1 MRRHGIGEFY
11 VYILASDSFT
21 PYISITNDLERRMWE
36 HSNGFNPDA
45 FTTRYG
51 LHRLVHIEDFADVRD
66 AITREKRLKG
76 WARAKKIALIER
88 ENPYWHDLSRE
99 W

>member
-1 MRRHGIGEFY
+1 MRHGTFY

-21 PYISITNDLERRMWE
+21 LYIGITNNLERRIWE
-36 HSNGFNPDA
+36 HKTGFNGSS
-45 FTTRYG
+45 FTDRYDI
-51 LHRLVHIEDFADVRD
+51 HRLVHIEDFADARD
-66 AITREKRLKG
+66 AIARERQLKG
-76 WARAKKIALIER
+76 WNRAKKVALIER